1 MLPNPT
7 LILGAILAIIL
18 SFGSGF
24 LAGDIHR
31 GGVDEREQAIEIAKA
46 NEVARAQEQKI
57 AIDHNEITKTTLGE
71 KDAIEKNRRD
81 FMAQYAANTFGLR
94 TSTSLSVDSNSTIGT
109 ASQAFRFSKAHAEF
123 LNNFASECSVV
134 EAELNEVILKYEAL
148 NGR

>member
-57 AIDHNEITKTTLGE
+57 AIDHNEITKSTLGE

-94 TSTSLSVDSNSTIGT
+94 TSPSLSSGSGP
-109 ASQAFRFSKAHAEF
+109 ALGAPSQALRFSGADAEF
-123 LNNFASECSVV
+123 LNNFAAECQTVG
-134 EAELNEVILKYEAL
+134 AERNEVILKYEAL
-148 NGR
+148 HN